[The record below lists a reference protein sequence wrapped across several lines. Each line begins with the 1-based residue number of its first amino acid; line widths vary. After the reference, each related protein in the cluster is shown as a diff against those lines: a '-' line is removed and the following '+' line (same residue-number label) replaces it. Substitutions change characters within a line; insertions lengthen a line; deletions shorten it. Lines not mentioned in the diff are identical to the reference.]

1 MDQTFTKTCIAEQRT
16 KPRVNCDY
24 SATIHSLDAQ
34 GQKFT
39 QNARVINLSSSGVLL
54 VAKRSFR
61 KNAEIHLKIALA
73 DFPRTAETPMLATLG
88 NVVRNELQPDGS
100 IGIAIQFQAN
110 LFQ

>member
-1 MDQTFTKTCIAEQRT
+1 MDQIFTKTCIAEQRT

-24 SATIHSLDAQ
+24 TAILHGLNAQ

-54 VAKRSFR
+54 VAKRSFQ
-61 KNAEIHLKIALA
+61 KNAEIHLKIPLS
-73 DFPRTAETPMLATLG
+73 DFPMATETSMLAAHG
-88 NVVRNELQPDGS
+88 NIIRNELQPDGS